1 LRSSLP
7 TLQPDTVLVENDLV
21 DSLSASRNTV
31 RMVLQLLA
39 SEGLVNRGPKVGTT
53 VRTSTV
59 LPIDELRPISDWGAE
74 RTTYGRVLESLVIS
88 APAAVARRLELTA
101 HAPLAVIETL
111 ALEDET
117 PIALCVSYVG
127 WPGRP
132 GGGLVKDEP
141 DILSLLERELE
152 VCVGESDT
160 TVAAMASDAQTAALL
175 EIHEGEPLLFLED
188 LLRDVEGRP
197 RALSQIRYRGDRV
210 WMSARSHRG
219 ASDRSR
225 VS

>member
-1 LRSSLP
+1 MR
-7 TLQPDTVLVENDLV
+7 PDTMLVENDLV

-31 RMVLQLLA
+31 RIVLQLLA
-39 SEGLVNRGPKVGTT
+39 SEGLVNRGPKIGTT

-74 RTTYGRVLESLVIS
+74 RPTYGRVLESVVIS
-88 APAAVARRLELTA
+88 APAAVGRRLELPER
-101 HAPLAVIETL
+101 APLAVIETL

-127 WPGRP
+127 WPGPP
-132 GGGLVKDEP
+132 GGRPVQDEP
-141 DILSLLERELE
+141 DIISLLERELE

-160 TVAAMASDAQTAALL
+160 TVAAMACDAQTAALL

-188 LLRDVEGRP
+188 LLRDLDGRP
-197 RALSQIRYRGDRV
+197 RALSQIRYRADRV

-219 ASDRSR
+219 LSNRSHTA
-225 VS
+225 